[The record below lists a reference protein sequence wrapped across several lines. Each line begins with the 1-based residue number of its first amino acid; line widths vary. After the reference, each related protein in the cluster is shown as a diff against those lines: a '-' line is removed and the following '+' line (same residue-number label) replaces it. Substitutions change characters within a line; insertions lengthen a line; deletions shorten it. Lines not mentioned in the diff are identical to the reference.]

1 MKNTW
6 LEIEVNARDFMTD
19 VFCELCTNYDTAAEL
34 DQLEKDL
41 QRVGAEGARRDQYGR
56 PAFQVW
62 FYEQRGEQ
70 WREMLEII
78 HSAQREYIA
87 QHLSK

>member
-56 PAFQVW
+56 PAFQAW

-87 QHLSK
+87 QQLRK

>member
-6 LEIEVNARDFMTD
+6 LEIEVNASDFMTD

-78 HSAQREYIA
+78 DRAQRDYIA

>member
-41 QRVGAEGARRDQYGR
+41 QTVAAIGARRNEYGTA
-56 PAFQVW
+56 AFQQW
-62 FYEQRGEQ
+62 FFEERSDQ

-87 QHLSK
+87 QHLNK